1 MTVKELKPRTEKVP
15 SVSEKA
21 LRLFQEN
28 LVWDNLLP
36 WVPGYNIDEVD
47 TIFPRFRELGVN
59 FASLTLGAGGAAPG
73 ASVDVIVERIGRVK
87 CEIRERSDWLV
98 FASTVAE
105 IREAK
110 AANKLAVNFNFQ
122 ETLPFGRNLD
132 LIQIYYDLGIR
143 QALLAYNQKNLV
155 GDGCN
160 ERTDAGLSNFGVDV
174 IKEMN
179 RVGMLVDGSH
189 SGYQTTMEAIEI
201 CDGPFIFSHSN
212 PFAVFN
218 HFRNIKDDQ
227 IDACAASGGVI
238 GVVGAGGFLDD
249 INASTES
256 IFRCLDYLVERAGP
270 EHVGLGMDYVRDVE
284 GAFKMRQ
291 KAPTAWPNTVKY
303 NYAGAEEVMG
313 LTQMM
318 LDHGYPDKAIINILG
333 ENWARVSEQ
342 VWK

>member
-1 MTVKELKPRTEKVP
+1 MTATELLPRVNKVP
-15 SVSEKA
+15 DVSEKA
-21 LRLFQEN
+21 LNLFRNN

-36 WVPGYNIDEVD
+36 WVPVYNIEEID
-47 TIFPRFRELGVN
+47 TILPRFRETGVN
-59 FASLTLGAGGAAPG
+59 FFSLTLAAGAGAG
-73 ASVDVIVERIGRVK
+73 ASIETVIERIGRVK
-87 CEIRERSDWLV
+87 REIRERSDWLV
-98 FASTVAE
+98 FASTVE
-105 IREAK
+105 DIREAK

-132 LIQIYYDLGIR
+132 MIQTYYDLGIR

-160 ERTDAGLSNFGVDV
+160 ERTDAGLSKFGVDL

-189 SGYQTTMEAIEI
+189 SGHRTTMDAMEVCEA
-201 CDGPFIFSHSN
+201 PFIFSHSN
-212 PFAVFN
+212 PFGAFA

-249 INASTES
+249 VNASTES
-256 IFRCLDYLVERAGP
+256 SLRCLDYLVERAGP
-270 EHVGLGMDYVRDVE
+270 EHVGLGLDYVHDID
-284 GAFKMRQ
+284 GAFAMR
-291 KAPTAWPNTVKY
+291 KKSPTAWPNTIMY
-303 NYAGAEEVMG
+303 NYAGAEQAVG

-318 LDHGYPDKAIINILG
+318 LDHGYPDQTIINILG
-333 ENWARVSEQ
+333 ENWARVSEE

>member
-1 MTVKELKPRTEKVP
+1 MTVAELKSRVDQVP
-15 SVSEKA
+15 EVTEKA
-21 LRLFQEN
+21 LDLFQAS

-36 WVPGYNIDEVD
+36 WLPVYNIDEMD
-47 TIFPRFRELGVN
+47 TILPRFREVGVN
-59 FASLTLGAGGAAPG
+59 FFSLTLAAGAGAG
-73 ASVDVIVERIGRVK
+73 ASVESVIERIARVRR
-87 CEIRERSDWLV
+87 EIAERSDWLV
-98 FASTVAE
+98 FAPTVADV
-105 IREAK
+105 RSAK

-132 LIQIYYDLGIR
+132 MIQMYYDLGIR

-155 GDGCN
+155 GDGCS
-160 ERTDAGLSNFGVDV
+160 ERTDAGLSKFGVDL

-189 SGYQTTMEAIEI
+189 SGYRTTMEAMEI
-201 CDGPFIFSHSN
+201 CEGPFIFSHSN
-212 PFAVFN
+212 PFSVFN

-227 IDACAASGGVI
+227 IDACAASSGVI

-249 INASTES
+249 VNASTES

-270 EHVGLGMDYVRDVE
+270 EHVGLGLDYVHDID
-284 GAFKMRQ
+284 GAFAMR
-291 KAPTAWPNTVKY
+291 KKSPTAWPDTVMY
-303 NYAGAEEVMG
+303 NYAGAEQTVG

-318 LDHGYPDKAIINILG
+318 LDHGYPDQAIINILG